1 MTMWIDDAGPV
12 AIDSPV
18 RGTSDTLVLPDD
30 LCARRWTGP
39 PGGTDTETGQAVP
52 RNGTMRQP

>member
-1 MTMWIDDAGPV
+1 MWFDDADPV

-18 RGTSDTLVLPDD
+18 RGTSDTLILPGG

-39 PGGTDTETGQAVP
+39 PGGTGTETGDAVP
-52 RNGTMRQP
+52 RNCTMRQP